1 MHVYGTKAI
10 ITLNQGSGSH
20 IMKIMTIS
28 YRAVL
33 LTFAIFAS
41 QQSFA
46 NETIYTWEEENSL
59 TNFGG
64 IPPDDENGNQ
74 TVKVVD
80 VQKGITTQFD
90 FPTRAIDAAV
100 EKNKELKLLSPPSS
114 TAPTSSNGNSS
125 ASTTKMI
132 GSSTPPAPAH
142 TNNPTPEMTS
152 SKPKPQ
158 VLASGGNTQ
167 LVIDPLEEE
176 KLSEQ
181 EAKLEEQAKSARR
194 IAMEKR
200 REEMKSLAERV
211 RNGAAS
217 RQEIAALVTY
227 RQTASFGESRSALA
241 RPKTAKKVT
250 LND

>member
-1 MHVYGTKAI
+1 MHVYTTKTI
-10 ITLNQGSGSH
+10 IVINQGTGSH
-20 IMKIMTIS
+20 IMKIMTNPC
-28 YRAVL
+28 RAAL

-46 NETIYTWEEENSL
+46 NETIYTWTEEQNSL

-64 IPPDDENGNQ
+64 IPPDDETGNQ

-80 VQKGITTQFD
+80 IQKGVTTQFD
-90 FPTRAIDAAV
+90 FPTRDIDAAV
-100 EKNKELKLLSPPSS
+100 ERNRELKLLSPPGS
-114 TAPTSSNGNSS
+114 TAPSNSN
-125 ASTTKMI
+125 ATTSTTKMI
-132 GSSTPPAPAH
+132 GSSTPPAPAN
-142 TNNPTPEMTS
+142 TNTTAPEVTRN
-152 SKPKPQ
+152 KPQ

-167 LVIDPLEEE
+167 LVVDPLEEE
-176 KLSEQ
+176 KLNEQ
-181 EAKLEEQAKSARR
+181 EVKLEQQAKSARR
-194 IAMEKR
+194 IAMDKR

-241 RPKTAKKVT
+241 RPKAAKKVT
-250 LND
+250 LSD

>member
-1 MHVYGTKAI
+1 
-10 ITLNQGSGSH
+10 
-20 IMKIMTIS
+20 MKIMTNS
-28 YRAVL
+28 YRAAL

-46 NETIYTWEEENSL
+46 NETIYTWTEEQNSL

-74 TVKVVD
+74 TIKVVD
-80 VQKGITTQFD
+80 IQKGVTTQFD
-90 FPTRAIDAAV
+90 FPTRDIDAAI
-100 EKNKELKLLSPPSS
+100 EKNKELKLLSPPGS
-114 TAPTSSNGNSS
+114 TAPASSGNSTATNS
-125 ASTTKMI
+125 TSTTKMI
-132 GSSTPPAPAH
+132 GSSTPVTPA
-142 TNNPTPEMTS
+142 NS
-152 SKPKPQ
+152 SNTASEPDNSKPQ
-158 VLASGGNTQ
+158 VLASGGNAQ
-167 LVIDPLEEE
+167 LVIDPLEEQ

-181 EAKLEEQAKSARR
+181 EAKLEQQAKSARR
-194 IAMEKR
+194 IAMDKR
-200 REEMKSLAERV
+200 REEMKILAERV

-241 RPKTAKKVT
+241 RPKSAKKVV

>member
-1 MHVYGTKAI
+1 MHVDTTKAI
-10 ITLNQGSGSH
+10 IVLNQGTGSH
-20 IMKIMTIS
+20 KMKIMTNS
-28 YRAVL
+28 YGAVL

-46 NETIYTWEEENSL
+46 NETIYTWTEEQNSL

-80 VQKGITTQFD
+80 IQKGVTTQFD
-90 FPTRAIDAAV
+90 FPTRDIDAAV
-100 EKNKELKLLSPPSS
+100 ERNKELKLLSPPGSA
-114 TAPTSSNGNSS
+114 APSNSN
-125 ASTTKMI
+125 ATTSTTKMI
-132 GSSTPPAPAH
+132 GSSTPPAPANT
-142 TNNPTPEMTS
+142 TNTAPEVTS
-152 SKPKPQ
+152 NKPQ

-167 LVIDPLEEE
+167 LVIDPVEEE
-176 KLSEQ
+176 KLNEQ
-181 EAKLEEQAKSARR
+181 EAKLEQQAKSARR
-194 IAMEKR
+194 IAMDKR
-200 REEMKSLAERV
+200 REEMKNLAERV

-241 RPKTAKKVT
+241 RPKAAKKVT
-250 LND
+250 LSD